1 MQDDRMVVHG
11 SARRSVA
18 PDVATLRLVVLELDA
33 DQRAAFE
40 RCGPRMNDVVARLRT
55 LVGGDGQVTTGTL
68 RVERYWE
75 EVAEEEHGPDVHAAA
90 GHIAVEC
97 TPALAAPVVSEAMAL
112 GVDEVDGPQH
122 SVRDPSA
129 VLEELLGE
137 AVAAA
142 RRKAERLAQAAER
155 SLGGIVAV
163 EESFRGGWD
172 DYGGVHEAAGAAGPP
187 DVTFRP
193 AELTLAATVR
203 VTFALS

>member
-18 PDVATLRLVVLELDA
+18 PEVATLRMLVMELDP

-40 RCGPRMNDVVARLRT
+40 RCGPRMNEVVARLQA

-75 EVAEEEHGPDVHAAA
+75 ELPEEEHGQRVQAAA

-97 TPALAAPVVSEAMAL
+97 TPALAPPVISEAMAL
-112 GVDEVDGPQH
+112 GVDEIDGPQH
-122 SVRDPSA
+122 SVRDPSP

-163 EESFRGGWD
+163 EERFRGGWD
-172 DYGGVHEAAGAAGPP
+172 DDGVRGAAAGAGPP
-187 DVTFRP
+187 EVGLRP

-203 VTFALS
+203 VTFALE